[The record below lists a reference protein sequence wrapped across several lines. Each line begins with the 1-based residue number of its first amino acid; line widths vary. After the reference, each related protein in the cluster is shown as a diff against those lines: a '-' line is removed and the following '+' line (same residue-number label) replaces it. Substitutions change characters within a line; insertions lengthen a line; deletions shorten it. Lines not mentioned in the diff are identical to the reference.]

1 MDLNHLLFQHQVAV
15 LRAST
20 PRVGNAPARFDRARF
35 DLVRHY
41 KSRIDRLR
49 RNLGASAYPDWC
61 AMPVGDPA

>member
-15 LRAST
+15 LRAT
-20 PRVGNAPARFDRARF
+20 APRHGEGPARF

-49 RNLGASAYPDWC
+49 RNLGATAYPDWC
-61 AMPVGDPA
+61 AMSVADRS